1 MPPTY
6 EVQILGIG
14 KKPVRDCFV
23 CTSPHFAKILA
34 RDKYG
39 DWIRF
44 GEVKEVLT
52 KAQKKAK
59 AEEAAVAQLLSR
71 AEARQP
77 QSKCWQQPE
86 QHRRNSQA
94 ASPRLTRSSDLPKP
108 AKTDPSSGYLW
119 G

>member
-6 EVQILGIG
+6 EVQILGVG
-14 KKPVRDCFV
+14 KKPIRDVFV
-23 CTSPHFAKILA
+23 CTSPHFAKVLA

-52 KAQKKAK
+52 RAQRKARA
-59 AEEAAVAQLLSR
+59 AEAALLSR
-71 AEARQP
+71 AEANQP
-77 QSKCWQQPE
+77 RSRRWQP
-86 QHRRNSQA
+86 
-94 ASPRLTRSSDLPKP
+94 P
-108 AKTDPSSGYLW
+108 AEAEGPPTYLW

>member
-1 MPPTY
+1 MPQTY
-6 EVQILGIG
+6 ELQILGIG
-14 KKPVRDCFV
+14 KKPIRDVFV

-59 AEEAAVAQLLSR
+59 AAEALQLSR
-71 AEARQP
+71 AEAKQP
-77 QSKCWQQPE
+77 RSKRWQP
-86 QHRRNSQA
+86 
-94 ASPRLTRSSDLPKP
+94 P
-108 AKTDPSSGYLW
+108 AETLGPPTYLW

>member
-1 MPPTY
+1 MPPSY

-14 KKPVRDCFV
+14 KRPVRDVFV

-34 RDKYG
+34 KDKYG

-52 KAQKKAK
+52 RAQRALRK
-59 AEEAAVAQLLSR
+59 AEAVEAELRSR
-71 AEARQP
+71 AEAKQP
-77 QSKCWQQPE
+77 RSKRWQP
-86 QHRRNSQA
+86 
-94 ASPRLTRSSDLPKP
+94 P
-108 AKTDPSSGYLW
+108 AEVEGPPTYLW

>member
-1 MPPTY
+1 MLPTY

-23 CTSPHFAKILA
+23 CASPHYAKVLA
-34 RDKYG
+34 REKYG

-52 KAQKKAK
+52 KAQKALKKAQAVE
-59 AEEAAVAQLLSR
+59 AELLSR

-77 QSKCWQQPE
+77 QSKRWQ
-86 QHRRNSQA
+86 
-94 ASPRLTRSSDLPKP
+94 LP
-108 AKTDPSSGYLW
+108 AESLDPPGYLW

>member
-14 KKPVRDCFV
+14 KKAVRDCFV
-23 CTSPHFAKILA
+23 CTSPHFAKVLA
-34 RDKYG
+34 REKYG

-59 AEEAAVAQLLSR
+59 AAEAALLSR
-71 AEARQP
+71 AEAKQSRSKQWQP
-77 QSKCWQQPE
+77 PAE
-86 QHRRNSQA
+86 LNSRTT
-94 ASPRLTRSSDLPKP
+94 SPLRGDGPPT
-108 AKTDPSSGYLW
+108 YLW

>member
-23 CTSPHFAKILA
+23 CASPHFAKILA

-59 AEEAAVAQLLSR
+59 AAIAAEAQLLSR
-71 AEARQP
+71 AEARRP
-77 QSKCWQQPE
+77 QSKRWQQPTE
-86 QHRRNSQA
+86 
-94 ASPRLTRSSDLPKP
+94 
-108 AKTDPSSGYLW
+108 TDAPSGYLW

>member
-14 KKPVRDCFV
+14 KKAVRDCFV
-23 CTSPHFAKILA
+23 CASPHYAKVLA
-34 RDKYG
+34 KEKYG

-52 KAQKKAK
+52 KAQKALRKAQAVE
-59 AEEAAVAQLLSR
+59 AELLSQ
-71 AEARQP
+71 AEARRP
-77 QSKCWQQPE
+77 QSKRWQ
-86 QHRRNSQA
+86 
-94 ASPRLTRSSDLPKP
+94 LPAEADVP
-108 AKTDPSSGYLW
+108 PGYLW